1 MARRLAI
8 LSAQNDLTHKEIS
21 HCAIELLRNRCVT
34 RGEKIEIQL
43 DDSLVASL
51 IKMIFTDV
59 IWWKMKL
66 IEGQLDEI
74 DAHIET
80 VKSLVKDLFYF
91 CEVAMSSRSTEV
103 QDMAYSCACDA
114 LVAYAPQIAH
124 NQVNDVQNNLFKN
137 LIYVDSK
144 FLHVEVSLFSLV
156 K

>member
-1 MARRLAI
+1 MSTLTVMHFHGPLLAV
-8 LSAQNDLTHKEIS
+8 S
-21 HCAIELLRNRCVT
+21 
-34 RGEKIEIQL
+34 GEKIEIQL

-91 CEVAMSSRSTEV
+91 CEVAMSSNATEV

-124 NQVNDVQNNLFKN
+124 NQVHQPTSCDLYNG
-137 LIYVDSK
+137 
-144 FLHVEVSLFSLV
+144 V
-156 K
+156 KR